1 MGRERIVYPNVP
13 SLWTWESYKSKY
25 DIHDKTLAQ
34 EHETIKSN
42 INDIKMKIFGLV
54 SATPKDICNE
64 NEDPFE
70 SIMHKLNM
78 LLTNYRKLVRK
89 DWELFIIERYY
100 DSIKEGEESNL
111 IGTIDEDTGKPWKPY
126 IWICGI
132 YAENE
137 YTCESEIKDSTN
149 VLNML
154 IEKLT
159 MYVTSS
165 PSNCY
170 ENTDEETSF
179 DTVFFDVRNILD
191 KEDGLEY
198 YWWEIF
204 NWEFVRENFNED
216 SYNSY

>member
-13 SLWTWESYKSKY
+13 SLWTWESYKCKY
-25 DIHDKTLAQ
+25 DIHNKTLTQ
-34 EHETIKSN
+34 EQETIKSN

-54 SATPKDICNE
+54 GAAPKDICSE

-70 SIMHKLNM
+70 AIMHKLNT
-78 LLTNYRKLVRK
+78 LLTNYRRLVRK

-111 IGTIDEDTGKPWKPY
+111 IGTIDEDTNKPWKPY
-126 IWICGI
+126 VWISGI

-159 MYVTSS
+159 MYVTST
-165 PSNCY
+165 PNNCY
-170 ENTDEETSF
+170 ENNDEETSF